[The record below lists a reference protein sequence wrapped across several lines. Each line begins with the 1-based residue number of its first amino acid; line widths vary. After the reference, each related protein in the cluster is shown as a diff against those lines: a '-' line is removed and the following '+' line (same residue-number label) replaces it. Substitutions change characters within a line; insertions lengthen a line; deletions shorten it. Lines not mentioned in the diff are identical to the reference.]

1 MRHWALALRVSF
13 VVVLVL
19 GISCSEAERRCECG
33 PLMPLA
39 VGNSWVYRSCIVS
52 QPGGEPDCYGLSL
65 LELTGI
71 GELAGEDYYLSRGH
85 AAMAFRETRDGL
97 SMVGH
102 DSLTVVAYEYFFRYP
117 VNDGARYQYVSTK
130 VSFPTMTYRVEEE
143 VVTVPA
149 GEYWAYTY
157 HISTGSGMPEETM
170 SFAPGV
176 GLVRWTR
183 PSGDA
188 VIINELLPSE
198 LGSPAIQSASE
209 GNGICDP

>member
-1 MRHWALALRVSF
+1 
-13 VVVLVL
+13 
-19 GISCSEAERRCECG
+19 
-33 PLMPLA
+33 MPLA
-39 VGNSWVYRSCIVS
+39 VGNSWVYRFCIVA
-52 QPGGEPDCYGLSL
+52 QPGDEPDCHGLSL

-71 GELAGEDYYLSRGH
+71 GELAGEDYYLTRGH
-85 AAMAFRETRDGL
+85 AAEAFRETRDGL

-117 VNDGARYQYVSTK
+117 VEDGARYQYVATK

-149 GEYWAYTY
+149 GKYWAYTY
-157 HISTGSGMPEETM
+157 YISAGSGMPEETM

-176 GLVRWTR
+176 GLVRRTR

-188 VIINELLPSE
+188 VVIDELLPSE
-198 LGSPAIQSASE
+198 LGMPPIQPASE